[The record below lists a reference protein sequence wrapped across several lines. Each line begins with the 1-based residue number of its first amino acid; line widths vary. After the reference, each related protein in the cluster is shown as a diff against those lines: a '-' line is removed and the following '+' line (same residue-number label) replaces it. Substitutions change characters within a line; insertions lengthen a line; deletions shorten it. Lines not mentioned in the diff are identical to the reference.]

1 MKNFEKEYLSLSW
14 PLIGQSLLHI
24 VMQQID
30 LMMVA
35 QLGTVSVASIGL
47 VNAYFFVFFMF
58 FIAMGFGVFSL
69 MTQLHGDRKFKD
81 LGKLTGSAVTV
92 SFILGLLLWVIFTRG
107 LEIFLVLWKV
117 DSSVVEI
124 SRQYAKGLGPGLPFL
139 ACIVVLESAL
149 RSCGLTSE
157 EFRLKI
163 LATLINILLNFILI
177 FGFIGFPALGEF
189 GAGLATSI
197 ARIFTV
203 LILLHLLVSKAF
215 ELNFEWHWLL
225 SFNQNLWKKVLQFSG
240 ILLFQDIL
248 WALAILAYSR
258 AFSEMGTDVLA
269 VYNVMYLMDC
279 MADAFCMGFTWSAGI
294 IIGRDLGK
302 AKFNRVW
309 VCSHVMLKIC
319 LKYSFIV
326 IIGLAIISPLIL
338 FFYPFDSYQQG
349 LYWGMFW
356 IHGAIFPLKMI
367 GMILM
372 VGALRSGGDYM
383 PAALIELGGMY
394 LFSVPLALM
403 AAIIW
408 QFGPLT
414 VFLILS
420 SEWIL
425 KTILVWWR
433 FNKKVWLRRLI

>member
-35 QLGTVSVASIGL
+35 QLGTVSVASVGL

-58 FIAMGFGVFSL
+58 FIALGFGVFSL
-69 MTQLHGDRKFKD
+69 MTQLYGDGKLKT
-81 LGKLTGSAVTV
+81 LGKLTSSALTV
-92 SFILGLLLWVIFTRG
+92 SFIVGLLLWIIFIKG
-107 LEIFLVLWKV
+107 LEIFLVLWNV
-117 DSSVVEI
+117 ESSVVEV
-124 SRQYAKGLGPGLPFL
+124 SSLYAEGLGPGLPFL

-163 LATLINILLNFILI
+163 LTTLINILLNFILI
-177 FGFIGFPALGEF
+177 FGFFGFPAMGEL
-189 GAGLATSI
+189 GAGLATSL

-203 LILLHLLVSKAF
+203 IILFWLFFTKVF
-215 ELNFEWHWLL
+215 DLNFKWQWL
-225 SFNQNLWKKVLQFSG
+225 FTFDQNLWKKVLQFSG

-248 WALAILAYSR
+248 WAIAILAYSR
-258 AFSEMGTDVLA
+258 AFSEMGTEVLA

-294 IIGRDLGK
+294 IIGRDLGQS
-302 AKFNRVW
+302 KFNRVW
-309 VCSHVMLKIC
+309 VRSQVMLRIC
-319 LKYSFIV
+319 LKYSFL
-326 IIGLAIISPLIL
+326 IITGLAIISPLIL
-338 FFYPFDSYQQG
+338 LFYPFDAYQEG

-372 VGALRSGGDYM
+372 VGALRSGGDYLS
-383 PAALIELGGMY
+383 AALIELGGMY
-394 LFSVPLALM
+394 LFSVPLALI
-403 AAIIW
+403 AALSW
-408 QFGPLT
+408 HWGPLM
-414 VFLILS
+414 VFFILS

-425 KTILVWWR
+425 KTAFIWWR
-433 FNKKVWLRRLI
+433 YNQKVWLRKLI